1 MGLPTILIIDD
12 ERDVLEFL
20 SYKLKKEGFRVFTA
34 TNGERGLQKA
44 IDTKADLIILD
55 VMMGG
60 IDGMEV
66 CEKIRNN
73 PQVKDSLI
81 VFLTARNEDYSQLA
95 GFEAGADDY
104 IAKPV
109 NLKIL
114 IRRINALLKRRQ
126 FEINRNK
133 AQTHPDPKSITIDP
147 EKHEVHYAGKT
158 YMLPRK
164 EYNLLRFLMSEPEK
178 VFTRDEIFREI
189 WGDTIVGER
198 TIDVHI
204 RKLRERFGS
213 HHIVTVKGVGYKF
226 LH

>member
-1 MGLPTILIIDD
+1 MHLPTILIIDD

-20 SYKLKKEGFRVFTA
+20 SYNLKKEGFLVFTA
-34 TNGERGLQKA
+34 TNGKQGLHKA

-55 VMMGG
+55 VMMPG
-60 IDGMEV
+60 IEGMEV
-66 CEKIRNN
+66 CEKIRKI
-73 PQVKDSLI
+73 PCVQDSLI
-81 VFLTARNEDYSQLA
+81 VFLTARSEDYSQVA

-109 NLKIL
+109 NPKIL

-126 FEINRNK
+126 VELDHEK
-133 AQTHPDPKSITIDP
+133 AMKRSDPQNIIIDD
-147 EKHEVHYAGKT
+147 EKYEVHYSGKS
-158 YMLPRK
+158 YILPRK
-164 EYNLLRFLMSEPEK
+164 EFKLLSLLMSEPEK
-178 VFTRDEIFREI
+178 VFTRDEIYREI
-189 WGDTIVGER
+189 WGDTIVGDR

-226 LH
+226 LD